1 MAKTKAKA
9 KTTKKKPVQKKRR
22 ASRKEQNKAL
32 AITLTPAPIKEK
44 QLLFILQRTPKQHI
58 YTRKGKSGM
67 TFDYVTGI
75 YVKKALNYA
84 FGWMWDFQ
92 IIDKGK
98 EGDLVWVQG
107 RLTIKNKS
115 GKPMIIKEQFGR
127 ADIKF
132 MRGTKTPVDYGND
145 LKAAATD
152 ALKKCASELGI
163 ASDVYGKT
171 EFQEIQKEDKGF
183 TPPKVEVVEPKI
195 EPIVEP
201 IEVGKKIDELK
212 KMLKGKTD
220 EEKVADLKVK
230 TGLVLSNGFQITEK
244 HAGILIA
251 SLLNSEVK

>member
-1 MAKTKAKA
+1 MANKKRKAK
-9 KTTKKKPVQKKRR
+9 KTQKETNKKKL
-22 ASRKEQNKAL
+22 AL
-32 AITLTPAPIKEK
+32 TLTKAPIKQE
-44 QLLFILQRTPKQHI
+44 QLLFILQKTPEEHI
-58 YTRKGKSGM
+58 YHRPGKGGG
-67 TFDYVTGI
+67 TWDYVTGV

-132 MRGTKTPVDYGND
+132 KRGTKSPLDYGND

-163 ASDVYGKT
+163 ASDIYGKE
-171 EFQEIQKEDKGF
+171 EFQQIQKQDKGF

-195 EPIVEP
+195 EPIVEK
-201 IEVGKKIDELK
+201 ELTGQKVEELK
-212 KMLKGKTD
+212 KMLKGQTD
-220 EEKVADLKVK
+220 EEKIANLKK
-230 TGLVLSNGFQITEK
+230 RIGIVLKNFNITDR

-251 SLLNSEVK
+251 TLLNGEVK